1 MNWKDIPGT
10 DTKKEFKV
18 YTTTVFKE
26 SSKSYVHWSKGLTM
40 LIIKDG
46 VEMMLDSDEIEKVV
60 KSLPRTLGD
69 RYK

>member
-1 MNWKDIPGT
+1 MNT

-26 SSKSYVHWSKGLTM
+26 NSKSYVHWSEGLTM

-46 VEMMLDSDEIEKVV
+46 VEMKLESDEIEKVV
-60 KSLPRTLGD
+60 KSLPRTLGGT
-69 RYK
+69 Y